1 MGSLHHLK
9 RHKIVDNTDFDQT
22 DVLCFT
28 SNAQHSFT
36 SKRAPF
42 DQILSDNVVYQ
53 LENSNPEN
61 LMCIK

>member
-9 RHKIVDNTDFDQT
+9 RHEIVDNTDFDQT

-28 SNAQHSFT
+28 STAQNSFT

-42 DQILSDNVVYQ
+42 MGNKTGFDIL
-53 LENSNPEN
+53 
-61 LMCIK
+61 II